1 MDTTV
6 AFPQV
11 PTKLGRV
18 TIKRYTI
25 LQETKG
31 IGGVQKNTTD
41 NDAWDGY
48 IIMYHYHT
56 KEAKAVIDPGLSL
69 RILMEVDC
77 CLQLIMMSRKVAVY
91 AVVVA
96 VDLQIS
102 SPPNTS
108 N

>member
-1 MDTTV
+1 MVSKRALLIMMPGMD
-6 AFPQV
+6 
-11 PTKLGRV
+11 
-18 TIKRYTI
+18 I
-25 LQETKG
+25 
-31 IGGVQKNTTD
+31 
-41 NDAWDGY
+41 

-96 VDLQIS
+96 VVLQIS